1 MSRLFVRTPPLLSV
15 IRFIKSI
22 ARLLRALFARH
33 PDWMCL
39 LGRPRLL
46 RHRRR
51 CRRLQDSLQC
61 RFRGLSVR
69 PLLALNRCAFNFDC
83 LQIRLSYRTHRFR
96 YCVIINIFLLCLI
109 AFSQNRNCDICIII
123 ILVTIKLLN
132 VIIYCAD
139 TFIPSYIISVSYIC
153 MLPVSLKT
161 RCHYTIP

>member
-1 MSRLFVRTPPLLSV
+1 MTPLCVIKPRRLSAGTWYATEYPQQSPDQILILQAEHRHQMSRMFVRTPPLLSV

-51 CRRLQDSLQC
+51 RLQASLQC

-96 YCVIINIFLLCLI
+96 YCVIINICLLC
-109 AFSQNRNCDICIII
+109 
-123 ILVTIKLLN
+123 
-132 VIIYCAD
+132 
-139 TFIPSYIISVSYIC
+139 
-153 MLPVSLKT
+153 
-161 RCHYTIP
+161 